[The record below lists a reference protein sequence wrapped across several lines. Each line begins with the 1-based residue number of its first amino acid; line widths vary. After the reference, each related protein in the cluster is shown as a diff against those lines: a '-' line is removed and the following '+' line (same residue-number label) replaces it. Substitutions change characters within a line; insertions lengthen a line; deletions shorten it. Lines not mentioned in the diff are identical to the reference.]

1 SMVGNAGSSS
11 RGIRAGFTHN
21 FNKRLKIIAS
31 GMVYNGF
38 IWNFED
44 TDFRVTNTPVDAFR
58 GWVTLF
64 SRITDNLSLRFKY
77 TVDTRLDQNNIVEAY
92 IELDDGTLLQLS
104 DINYRMSTNDFRL
117 QLDYRF

>member
-1 SMVGNAGSSS
+1 NS
-11 RGIRAGFTHN
+11 
-21 FNKRLKIIAS
+21 
-31 GMVYNGF
+31 
-38 IWNFED
+38 
-44 TDFRVTNTPVDAFR
+44 PVDAFR
-58 GWVTLF
+58 GWITLF

-92 IELDDGTLLQLS
+92 IELDDGTQLQLS